1 MIQLFQWTVTLV
13 GLFYLVLLMGLFIG
27 RRLTPDTRILIEV
40 NEPMLIVTA
49 STLALA
55 VAGVIVQI
63 V

>member
-1 MIQLFQWTVTLV
+1 MIHLFQWMATLV
-13 GLFYLVLLMGLFIG
+13 GPFYLVLFIGLYVG
-27 RRLTPDTRILIEV
+27 RRLNPDARILVEV
-40 NEPMLIVTA
+40 NESMLIVAA

>member
-40 NEPMLIVTA
+40 NEPMLMVAA

>member
-40 NEPMLIVTA
+40 NEPMLIVAA